1 MRNKH
6 LSTAVA
12 LPSQRFELRNG
23 YLLIYANSRA
33 AEAGG
38 ADTLL
43 AHELDEVNHW
53 ARLGAQL
60 YFGWF
65 TLIIIINGAGIGWL
79 FMRNGGLPPFAP
91 MLFWGFIVLN
101 LLATIATYKI
111 WGYMLASG
119 RRVTEV
125 LESLTVRNGGV
136 NVQSAVPEAAINA
149 AFFFTGA
156 TLFMLLLFWAILT
169 GWGMATN
176 FSRLVA
182 G

>member
-1 MRNKH
+1 MRNKYIPA
-6 LSTAVA
+6 TVTVPA
-12 LPSQRFELRNG
+12 QRFELRNG
-23 YLLIYANSRA
+23 YLLIYGNSRA

-38 ADTLL
+38 THALL
-43 AHELDEVNHW
+43 MRELDEVNSW

-65 TLIIIINGAGIGWL
+65 TLIITVNGVGIGWL
-79 FMRNGGLPPFAP
+79 FTHNGGLPTFAP
-91 MLFWGFIVLN
+91 LLFGVFI
-101 LLATIATYKI
+101 LLDLMATVVTYYI
-111 WGYMLASG
+111 RGHMLASG

-125 LESLTVRNGGV
+125 VESLTARNGV
-136 NVQSAVPEAAINA
+136 NVQSAVPEGAINT

-156 TLFMLLLFWAILT
+156 ALFMLLLFWAILT

-176 FSRLVA
+176 FSRLVT